1 MKKIVSTLIAGLMA
15 FSLVVMG
22 CSNDSSSD
30 NTALMLLVSASS
42 ASSGSGSSGG
52 TKPAGGAVNALSG
65 AQAGATVDLSEYE
78 LSDKIA
84 LTVDKAITVK
94 NAILNGGYITVSAE
108 ATLDNVD
115 GGTIVLVGNG
125 KNATLKD
132 CDAKNVIVKE
142 AEGSRGASDFTL
154 KINGGVVENIVN
166 DGLNLTIQTTKTTI
180 KKLITKQSL
189 VINSTEESKIELISA
204 SAQITLAG
212 KLVIEKAVSE
222 NTVKIASNTVSIKK
236 GNVEIVADDSEY
248 AEDNLNIETI
258 KAAVG
263 ELTDSESKEISNT
276 LEAVQKEA
284 EEMNSNIQAAEDEAN
299 KALEEYK
306 KAVVTFYLV
315 DEGQVLHEENVP
327 LAEVEKALETLT
339 ASIPEGGKIELFSD
353 EACTKP
359 VDVKTIKAGD
369 KIYIKV
375 SGDIHDEPV
384 IPGEYVTVYYV
395 EEGKVS
401 HEEKVPL
408 AAVEKVL
415 ESMTAGG
422 KIELFSDEACTKPVE
437 VKNIKAG
444 DKIYIKV
451 SGDIHDEPVT
461 PGEYVIVYFVDEGQ
475 VSPEQKVSLAE
486 LKAMT
491 AGKPEGV
498 EIFFSDEACT
508 TPVDVTTIKAGD
520 RIYIKY
526 PEHIPGE
533 PVTPGE
539 YVTFYEVYE
548 GKVSP
553 ERKVPLAELENF
565 LKGMTAGMPA
575 GVEIGLFSDE
585 ACTTP
590 VDVETIKAGDKIY
603 IKYPEYI
610 PGEPDVDLPVV
621 IVNGENVPLST
632 MIEDLEDG
640 QLFYINGEVN
650 MEDANAWLPMTDNV
664 FIFTYNEKMNAWG
677 SKTGS
682 VKVNMTRNAAEN
694 PYEDGVK
701 VSVWDKSENI
711 SWADTAISLNGLEQG
726 KTYALVMT
734 NSTQDANTD
743 GKGKHVELYEV
754 VMGE

>member
-94 NAILNGGYITVSAE
+94 NAILNGGYITVSEE

-263 ELTDSESKEISNT
+263 ELTDSECEAIYKT
-276 LEAVQKEA
+276 LTALEKEA
-284 EEMNSNIQAAEDEAN
+284 EEMESKIQAAEEEAK
-299 KALEEYK
+299 KALEEYEK
-306 KAVVTFYLV
+306 EQEKTVVTVYFV
-315 DEGQVLHEENVP
+315 DEGKVSPEQKVP
-327 LAEVEKALETLT
+327 LAELENLLKGMTEGMQEGVE
-339 ASIPEGGKIELFSD
+339 IELFSD

-359 VDVKTIKAGD
+359 VDVKTIKDGD
-369 KIYIKV
+369 TIYIKV
-375 SGDIHDEPV
+375 HELPDLPDEP
-384 IPGEYVTVYYV
+384 
-395 EEGKVS
+395 
-401 HEEKVPL
+401 
-408 AAVEKVL
+408 
-415 ESMTAGG
+415 
-422 KIELFSDEACTKPVE
+422 D
-437 VKNIKAG
+437 
-444 DKIYIKV
+444 
-451 SGDIHDEPVT
+451 
-461 PGEYVIVYFVDEGQ
+461 
-475 VSPEQKVSLAE
+475 
-486 LKAMT
+486 
-491 AGKPEGV
+491 
-498 EIFFSDEACT
+498 
-508 TPVDVTTIKAGD
+508 
-520 RIYIKY
+520 
-526 PEHIPGE
+526 
-533 PVTPGE
+533 
-539 YVTFYEVYE
+539 
-548 GKVSP
+548 
-553 ERKVPLAELENF
+553 
-565 LKGMTAGMPA
+565 
-575 GVEIGLFSDE
+575 
-585 ACTTP
+585 
-590 VDVETIKAGDKIY
+590 
-603 IKYPEYI
+603 
-610 PGEPDVDLPVV
+610 V

-650 MEDANAWLPMTDNV
+650 MEDANAWLPMTGNV
-664 FIFTYNEKMNAWG
+664 FIFAYNEKMNAWG

-754 VMGE
+754 VMNGSMGE

>member
-94 NAILNGGYITVSAE
+94 NAILNGGYITVSEE

-263 ELTDSESKEISNT
+263 ELTDSECEAIYKT
-276 LEAVQKEA
+276 LTALEKEA
-284 EEMNSNIQAAEDEAN
+284 EEMESKIQAAEEEAK
-299 KALEEYK
+299 KALEEYEK
-306 KAVVTFYLV
+306 EQEKTVVTVYFV
-315 DEGQVLHEENVP
+315 DEGKVSPEQKVP
-327 LAEVEKALETLT
+327 LAELEKVLESMTADDVE
-339 ASIPEGGKIELFSD
+339 IGLFSD

-369 KIYIKV
+369 KIYIQV
-375 SGDIHDEPV
+375 LISGGV
-384 IPGEYVTVYYV
+384 VTVYFV
-395 EEGKVS
+395 DEGQVLP
-401 HEEKVPL
+401 EQKVPL
-408 AAVEKVL
+408 AELEKVL
-415 ESMTAGG
+415 KSMTEGMQEG
-422 KIELFSDEACTKPVE
+422 VEIELFSDEACTKPVD
-437 VKNIKAG
+437 VKTIKDG
-444 DKIYIKV
+444 DTIYIKV
-451 SGDIHDEPVT
+451 SGLP
-461 PGEYVIVYFVDEGQ
+461 
-475 VSPEQKVSLAE
+475 
-486 LKAMT
+486 
-491 AGKPEGV
+491 
-498 EIFFSDEACT
+498 
-508 TPVDVTTIKAGD
+508 
-520 RIYIKY
+520 
-526 PEHIPGE
+526 
-533 PVTPGE
+533 
-539 YVTFYEVYE
+539 
-548 GKVSP
+548 
-553 ERKVPLAELENF
+553 
-565 LKGMTAGMPA
+565 
-575 GVEIGLFSDE
+575 
-585 ACTTP
+585 
-590 VDVETIKAGDKIY
+590 
-603 IKYPEYI
+603 
-610 PGEPDVDLPVV
+610 DLPDEQYV

-650 MEDANAWLPMTDNV
+650 MENANAWLPMTGNV
-664 FIFTYNEKMNAWG
+664 FIFAYDEKMNAWG

-682 VKVNMTRNAAEN
+682 VKVNMTRDAEAAD
-694 PYEDGVK
+694 PYADGVK
-701 VSVWDKSENI
+701 VAVWDLGKNI
-711 SWADTAISLNGLEQG
+711 SHSGGAISLNGLEQG
-726 KTYALVMT
+726 KMYALVMT
-734 NSTQDANTD
+734 NSTNAYNTD

-754 VMGE
+754 AMNGSMGE

>member
-1 MKKIVSTLIAGLMA
+1 MKKIVSSLIAGLMA
-15 FSLVVMG
+15 VSLVMMG

-30 NTALMLLVSASS
+30 NTALMLLVSNSG
-42 ASSGSGSSGG
+42 SGSGSSGG
-52 TKPAGGAVNALSG
+52 TVAAGGAVKALADAKTG
-65 AQAGATVDLSEYE
+65 ETVDLSEYK

-94 NAILNGGYITVSAE
+94 NAILNGGYITVSEE

-263 ELTDSESKEISNT
+263 ELTDSECEAIYKT
-276 LEAVQKEA
+276 LTALEKEA
-284 EEMNSNIQAAEDEAN
+284 EEMESKIQAAEEEAK
-299 KALEEYK
+299 KALEEYEK
-306 KAVVTFYLV
+306 EQEKTVVTVYFV
-315 DEGQVLHEENVP
+315 DEGQVSPEQKVP
-327 LAEVEKALETLT
+327 LAELEKVLESMTADDVE
-339 ASIPEGGKIELFSD
+339 IGLFSD

-369 KIYIKV
+369 KIYIQV
-375 SGDIHDEPV
+375 LISGGV
-384 IPGEYVTVYYV
+384 VTVY
-395 EEGKVS
+395 
-401 HEEKVPL
+401 
-408 AAVEKVL
+408 
-415 ESMTAGG
+415 
-422 KIELFSDEACTKPVE
+422 
-437 VKNIKAG
+437 
-444 DKIYIKV
+444 
-451 SGDIHDEPVT
+451 
-461 PGEYVIVYFVDEGQ
+461 FVAEGQ

-498 EIFFSDEACT
+498 EIF
-508 TPVDVTTIKAGD
+508 
-520 RIYIKY
+520 
-526 PEHIPGE
+526 
-533 PVTPGE
+533 
-539 YVTFYEVYE
+539 
-548 GKVSP
+548 
-553 ERKVPLAELENF
+553 
-565 LKGMTAGMPA
+565 
-575 GVEIGLFSDE
+575 FSDE

-621 IVNGENVPLST
+621 IVNGENVPLYT
-632 MIEDLEDG
+632 MIADLEDG
-640 QLFYINGEVN
+640 QSFYINGEVN
-650 MEDANAWLPMTDNV
+650 MGNENGWLPMMENV
-664 FIFTYNEKMNAWG
+664 FIFMYDEKMNAWG

-682 VKVNMTRNAAEN
+682 VKVNMTRDEAAEN
-694 PYEDGVK
+694 PYADGVK
-701 VSVWDKSENI
+701 VVVWDKGENI
-711 SWADTAISLNGLEQG
+711 SWADGAISLDGLVQG
-726 KTYALVMT
+726 KSYALVMT
-734 NSTQDANTD
+734 NSTQANNTD

-754 VMGE
+754 VMNGSMGE

>member
-52 TKPAGGAVNALSG
+52 TKPAGGAVKALADAKTG
-65 AQAGATVDLSEYE
+65 ETVDLSEYK

-94 NAILNGGYITVSAE
+94 NAKLNGGYITVSEE

-142 AEGSRGASDFTL
+142 AEVSRGASDFTL

-166 DGLNLTIQTTKTTI
+166 DGLNLTIKTTKTTI

-204 SAQITLAG
+204 SEQITLAG

-222 NTVKIASNTVSIKK
+222 KTVKVASNTVSIKK
-236 GNVEIVADDSEY
+236 GKVEIVADDSEY

-258 KAAVG
+258 KAAVD

-276 LEAVQKEA
+276 LEDLKKEA
-284 EEMNSNIQAAEDEAN
+284 EEMESNIQAAEDEAN

-306 KAVVTFYLV
+306 KVVVTFYLV
-315 DEGQVLHEENVP
+315 EEGKVSHEENVP

-339 ASIPEGGKIELFSD
+339 ASIPE
-353 EACTKP
+353 
-359 VDVKTIKAGD
+359 
-369 KIYIKV
+369 
-375 SGDIHDEPV
+375 
-384 IPGEYVTVYYV
+384 
-395 EEGKVS
+395 
-401 HEEKVPL
+401 
-408 AAVEKVL
+408 
-415 ESMTAGG
+415 GG

-451 SGDIHDEPVT
+451 SGDIHDEPVI
-461 PGEYVIVYFVDEGQ
+461 PGEYFIVCFVDEGQ
-475 VSPEQKVSLAE
+475 VSPEQKV
-486 LKAMT
+486 
-491 AGKPEGV
+491 
-498 EIFFSDEACT
+498 
-508 TPVDVTTIKAGD
+508 
-520 RIYIKY
+520 
-526 PEHIPGE
+526 
-533 PVTPGE
+533 
-539 YVTFYEVYE
+539 
-548 GKVSP
+548 
-553 ERKVPLAELENF
+553 PLSELENF
-565 LKGMTAGMPA
+565 LKSMTVG
-575 GVEIGLFSDE
+575 GKIELFSDE

-603 IKYPEYI
+603 IKYPEI
-610 PGEPDVDLPVV
+610 SDLPDVPDLPDEPYA

-632 MIEDLEDG
+632 MFADLENG
-640 QLFYINGEVN
+640 QSFYINGEVN
-650 MEDANAWLPMTDNV
+650 MGNENRWLPMTGNV
-664 FIFTYNEKMNAWG
+664 FIFEYDEKMNAWG

-682 VKVNMTRNAAEN
+682 VKVNMTRNAKAAD
-694 PYEDGVK
+694 PYADGVR

-711 SWADTAISLNGLEQG
+711 SFSDKDTAIILNGLVQG
-726 KTYALVMT
+726 KMYALVMT
-734 NSTQDANTD
+734 NSTNDYNTD

>member
-30 NTALMLLVSASS
+30 NTALMLLVSASSASS

-94 NAILNGGYITVSAE
+94 NAILNGGYITVSEE

-263 ELTDSESKEISNT
+263 ELTDSECEAIYKT
-276 LEAVQKEA
+276 LTALEKEA
-284 EEMNSNIQAAEDEAN
+284 EEMESKIQAAEEEAK
-299 KALEEYK
+299 KALEEYEK
-306 KAVVTFYLV
+306 EQEKTVVTVYFV
-315 DEGQVLHEENVP
+315 DEGKVSPEQKVP
-327 LAEVEKALETLT
+327 LAELEKVLESMTADDVE
-339 ASIPEGGKIELFSD
+339 IGLFSD

-369 KIYIKV
+369 KIYIQV
-375 SGDIHDEPV
+375 LISGGV
-384 IPGEYVTVYYV
+384 VTVYFV
-395 EEGKVS
+395 DEGQVLP
-401 HEEKVPL
+401 EQKVPL
-408 AAVEKVL
+408 AELEKVL
-415 ESMTAGG
+415 KSMTEGMQEG
-422 KIELFSDEACTKPVE
+422 VEIELFSDEACTKPVD
-437 VKNIKAG
+437 VKTIKDG
-444 DKIYIKV
+444 DTIYIKV
-451 SGDIHDEPVT
+451 SGLP
-461 PGEYVIVYFVDEGQ
+461 
-475 VSPEQKVSLAE
+475 
-486 LKAMT
+486 
-491 AGKPEGV
+491 
-498 EIFFSDEACT
+498 
-508 TPVDVTTIKAGD
+508 
-520 RIYIKY
+520 
-526 PEHIPGE
+526 
-533 PVTPGE
+533 
-539 YVTFYEVYE
+539 
-548 GKVSP
+548 
-553 ERKVPLAELENF
+553 
-565 LKGMTAGMPA
+565 
-575 GVEIGLFSDE
+575 
-585 ACTTP
+585 
-590 VDVETIKAGDKIY
+590 
-603 IKYPEYI
+603 
-610 PGEPDVDLPVV
+610 DLPDEQYV

-650 MEDANAWLPMTDNV
+650 MGNENGWLPMMGNV
-664 FIFTYNEKMNAWG
+664 FTFTYDEKMNAWG

-682 VKVNMTRNAAEN
+682 VKVNMTRDEAAEN
-694 PYEDGVK
+694 PYADGVK
-701 VSVWDKSENI
+701 VVVWDKGENI
-711 SWADTAISLNGLEQG
+711 SWADGAISLDGLVQG
-726 KTYALVMT
+726 KSYALVMT
-734 NSTQDANTD
+734 NSTQANNTD

-754 VMGE
+754 VMNGSMGE

>member
-1 MKKIVSTLIAGLMA
+1 MKKIVSSLIAGLMA
-15 FSLVVMG
+15 VSLVMMG

-42 ASSGSGSSGG
+42 GSSGSGSSGG

-84 LTVDKAITVK
+84 LKVDKAITVK
-94 NAILNGGYITVSAE
+94 NAILNGGYITVSEE

-263 ELTDSESKEISNT
+263 ELTDSECEAIYKT
-276 LEAVQKEA
+276 LTALEKEA
-284 EEMNSNIQAAEDEAN
+284 EEMESKIQAAEEEAK
-299 KALEEYK
+299 KALEEYEK
-306 KAVVTFYLV
+306 EQEKTVVTVYFV
-315 DEGQVLHEENVP
+315 DEGKVSPEQKVP
-327 LAEVEKALETLT
+327 LAELEKVLESMTADDVE
-339 ASIPEGGKIELFSD
+339 IGLFSD

-369 KIYIKV
+369 KIYIQV
-375 SGDIHDEPV
+375 LISGGV
-384 IPGEYVTVYYV
+384 VTVYFV
-395 EEGKVS
+395 DEGQVLP
-401 HEEKVPL
+401 EQKVPL
-408 AAVEKVL
+408 AELEKVL
-415 ESMTAGG
+415 KSMTEGMQEG
-422 KIELFSDEACTKPVE
+422 VEIELFSDEACTKPVD
-437 VKNIKAG
+437 VKTIKDG
-444 DKIYIKV
+444 DTIYIKV
-451 SGDIHDEPVT
+451 SGLP
-461 PGEYVIVYFVDEGQ
+461 
-475 VSPEQKVSLAE
+475 
-486 LKAMT
+486 
-491 AGKPEGV
+491 
-498 EIFFSDEACT
+498 
-508 TPVDVTTIKAGD
+508 
-520 RIYIKY
+520 
-526 PEHIPGE
+526 
-533 PVTPGE
+533 
-539 YVTFYEVYE
+539 
-548 GKVSP
+548 
-553 ERKVPLAELENF
+553 
-565 LKGMTAGMPA
+565 
-575 GVEIGLFSDE
+575 
-585 ACTTP
+585 
-590 VDVETIKAGDKIY
+590 
-603 IKYPEYI
+603 
-610 PGEPDVDLPVV
+610 DLPDEQYV

-650 MEDANAWLPMTDNV
+650 MGNENGWLPMMGNV
-664 FIFTYNEKMNAWG
+664 FTFTYDEKMNAWG

-682 VKVNMTRNAAEN
+682 VKVNMTRDEAAEN
-694 PYEDGVK
+694 PYADGVK
-701 VSVWDKSENI
+701 VVVWDKGENI
-711 SWADTAISLNGLEQG
+711 SWADGAISLDGLVQG
-726 KTYALVMT
+726 KSYALVMT
-734 NSTQDANTD
+734 NSTQANNTD

-754 VMGE
+754 VMNGSMGE

>member
-42 ASSGSGSSGG
+42 GSSGSGSSGG

-94 NAILNGGYITVSAE
+94 NAKLNGGYITVSE
-108 ATLDNVD
+108 KATLDNVD
-115 GGTIVLVGNG
+115 GGTIVLDGNG

-142 AEGSRGASDFTL
+142 AELKEADLSRVVQYFTL

-166 DGLNLTIQTTKTTI
+166 DGLNLTIKTTKTTI

-222 NTVKIASNTVSIKK
+222 NTVKVASNTVSIKK

-369 KIYIKV
+369 KIYVKV

-384 IPGEYVTVYYV
+384 IPGEY
-395 EEGKVS
+395 
-401 HEEKVPL
+401 
-408 AAVEKVL
+408 
-415 ESMTAGG
+415 
-422 KIELFSDEACTKPVE
+422 F
-437 VKNIKAG
+437 
-444 DKIYIKV
+444 
-451 SGDIHDEPVT
+451 
-461 PGEYVIVYFVDEGQ
+461 IVCFVDEGQ
-475 VSPEQKVSLAE
+475 VSPEQ
-486 LKAMT
+486 
-491 AGKPEGV
+491 
-498 EIFFSDEACT
+498 
-508 TPVDVTTIKAGD
+508 
-520 RIYIKY
+520 
-526 PEHIPGE
+526 
-533 PVTPGE
+533 
-539 YVTFYEVYE
+539 
-548 GKVSP
+548 
-553 ERKVPLAELENF
+553 KVPLAELENF

-590 VDVETIKAGDKIY
+590 VDVETIKAGDRIY
-603 IKYPEYI
+603 IKYPEYSDLPDV
-610 PGEPDVDLPVV
+610 PGEPDVDLPDVPGEPDEDLPVV
-621 IVNGENVPLST
+621 IVNGENVPLYT
-632 MIEDLEDG
+632 MIADLEMDSHS
-640 QLFYINGEVN
+640 IS
-650 MEDANAWLPMTDNV
+650 M
-664 FIFTYNEKMNAWG
+664 
-677 SKTGS
+677 
-682 VKVNMTRNAAEN
+682 VK
-694 PYEDGVK
+694 
-701 VSVWDKSENI
+701 
-711 SWADTAISLNGLEQG
+711 
-726 KTYALVMT
+726 
-734 NSTQDANTD
+734 
-743 GKGKHVELYEV
+743 
-754 VMGE
+754 

>member
-42 ASSGSGSSGG
+42 GSSGSSGSGSSGG

-84 LTVDKAITVK
+84 LKVDKAITVK
-94 NAILNGGYITVSAE
+94 NAKLNGGYITVSEE

-166 DGLNLTIQTTKTTI
+166 DGLNLTIKTTKTTI

-204 SAQITLAG
+204 SEQITLAG

-222 NTVKIASNTVSIKK
+222 KTVKVASNTVSIKK

-276 LEAVQKEA
+276 LEDLKKDA
-284 EEMNSNIQAAEDEAN
+284 EEMESNIQAAEDEAN

-315 DEGQVLHEENVP
+315 DEGKVSHEENVP

-359 VDVKTIKAGD
+359 V
-369 KIYIKV
+369 
-375 SGDIHDEPV
+375 
-384 IPGEYVTVYYV
+384 
-395 EEGKVS
+395 
-401 HEEKVPL
+401 
-408 AAVEKVL
+408 
-415 ESMTAGG
+415 
-422 KIELFSDEACTKPVE
+422 E

-444 DKIYIKV
+444 DKIYVKV

-461 PGEYVIVYFVDEGQ
+461 PGEYVIVYFVDEGK
-475 VSPEQKVSLAE
+475 VSPEQKVPLAE

-508 TPVDVTTIKAGD
+508 TPVDVETIKAGD

-526 PEHIPGE
+526 PE
-533 PVTPGE
+533 
-539 YVTFYEVYE
+539 
-548 GKVSP
+548 
-553 ERKVPLAELENF
+553 L
-565 LKGMTAGMPA
+565 
-575 GVEIGLFSDE
+575 SDL
-585 ACTTP
+585 
-590 VDVETIKAGDKIY
+590 
-603 IKYPEYI
+603 
-610 PGEPDVDLPVV
+610 PDVPDLPDEPYEPYV

-632 MIEDLEDG
+632 MFAALENG
-640 QLFYINGEVN
+640 QSFYINGEVN
-650 MEDANAWLPMTDNV
+650 MEDANAWLPMTGNV
-664 FIFTYNEKMNAWG
+664 FIFEYNEKMNAWG

-682 VKVNMTRNAAEN
+682 VKVNMTRNEAAEN
-694 PYEDGVK
+694 PYADGVR
-701 VSVWDKSENI
+701 VSVWDISKNI
-711 SWADTAISLNGLEQG
+711 SFSDKDTAIILNGLEQG

-734 NSTQDANTD
+734 NSTNDYNTD

>member
-42 ASSGSGSSGG
+42 ASSASGSSGG

-65 AQAGATVDLSEYE
+65 AQTGATVDLSEYE

-222 NTVKIASNTVSIKK
+222 NIVKVASNTVSIKK

-369 KIYIKV
+369 KIYIKI

-384 IPGEYVTVYYV
+384 TPGECVTFYVVYKGQV
-395 EEGKVS
+395 LPDQRI
-401 HEEKVPL
+401 VPL
-408 AAVEKVL
+408 AEVEKAL
-415 ESMTAGG
+415 ETWTTGIPGGG

-451 SGDIHDEPVT
+451 SGDIHDEPVTPGEYVIVYFVDEGKVSPEQKVPLAELKAMTAGKPEGVEIFFSDEACTTPVDVETIKAGDKIYIKYPEHIPGEPVT

-508 TPVDVTTIKAGD
+508 TPVDVETIKAGD
-520 RIYIKY
+520 KIYIKY

-548 GKVSP
+548 GQVSP

-590 VDVETIKAGDKIY
+590 VDVETIKAGDRIY
-603 IKYPEYI
+603 IKYPEYSDL
-610 PGEPDVDLPVV
+610 PDVPDLPDVNLPDV
-621 IVNGENVPLST
+621 IVNGETVPLST
-632 MIEDLEDG
+632 MIADLED
-640 QLFYINGEVN
+640 
-650 MEDANAWLPMTDNV
+650 
-664 FIFTYNEKMNAWG
+664 
-677 SKTGS
+677 
-682 VKVNMTRNAAEN
+682 R
-694 PYEDGVK
+694 
-701 VSVWDKSENI
+701 
-711 SWADTAISLNGLEQG
+711 
-726 KTYALVMT
+726 
-734 NSTQDANTD
+734 
-743 GKGKHVELYEV
+743 
-754 VMGE
+754 

>member
-94 NAILNGGYITVSAE
+94 NAILNGGYITVSEE

-263 ELTDSESKEISNT
+263 ELTDSECEAIYKT
-276 LEAVQKEA
+276 LTALEKEA
-284 EEMNSNIQAAEDEAN
+284 EEMESKIQAAEEEAK
-299 KALEEYK
+299 KALEEYEK
-306 KAVVTFYLV
+306 EQEKTVVTVYFV
-315 DEGQVLHEENVP
+315 DEGKVSPEQKVP
-327 LAEVEKALETLT
+327 LAELEKVLESMTADDVE
-339 ASIPEGGKIELFSD
+339 IGLFSD

-369 KIYIKV
+369 KIYIQV
-375 SGDIHDEPV
+375 LISGGV
-384 IPGEYVTVYYV
+384 VTVYFV
-395 EEGKVS
+395 DEGQVLP
-401 HEEKVPL
+401 EQKVPL
-408 AAVEKVL
+408 AELEKVL
-415 ESMTAGG
+415 KSMTEGMQEG
-422 KIELFSDEACTKPVE
+422 VEIELFSDEACTKPVD
-437 VKNIKAG
+437 VKTIKDG
-444 DKIYIKV
+444 DTIYIKV
-451 SGDIHDEPVT
+451 HELPDLPDEP
-461 PGEYVIVYFVDEGQ
+461 D
-475 VSPEQKVSLAE
+475 
-486 LKAMT
+486 
-491 AGKPEGV
+491 
-498 EIFFSDEACT
+498 
-508 TPVDVTTIKAGD
+508 
-520 RIYIKY
+520 
-526 PEHIPGE
+526 
-533 PVTPGE
+533 
-539 YVTFYEVYE
+539 
-548 GKVSP
+548 
-553 ERKVPLAELENF
+553 
-565 LKGMTAGMPA
+565 
-575 GVEIGLFSDE
+575 
-585 ACTTP
+585 
-590 VDVETIKAGDKIY
+590 
-603 IKYPEYI
+603 
-610 PGEPDVDLPVV
+610 V

-754 VMGE
+754 AMNGSMGE

>member
-52 TKPAGGAVNALSG
+52 TKPAGGAVKALADAKTG
-65 AQAGATVDLSEYE
+65 ETVDLSEYK

-94 NAILNGGYITVSAE
+94 NAKLNGGYITVSEE

-142 AEGSRGASDFTL
+142 AELKEADLSRVVQHFTL

-166 DGLNLTIQTTKTTI
+166 DGLNLTIKTTKTTI

-204 SAQITLAG
+204 SEQITLAG

-222 NTVKIASNTVSIKK
+222 KTVKVASNTVSIKK
-236 GNVEIVADDSEY
+236 GKVEIVADDSEY

-258 KAAVG
+258 KAAVD

-276 LEAVQKEA
+276 LEDLKKEA

-384 IPGEYVTVYYV
+384 IPGEY
-395 EEGKVS
+395 
-401 HEEKVPL
+401 
-408 AAVEKVL
+408 
-415 ESMTAGG
+415 
-422 KIELFSDEACTKPVE
+422 F
-437 VKNIKAG
+437 
-444 DKIYIKV
+444 
-451 SGDIHDEPVT
+451 
-461 PGEYVIVYFVDEGQ
+461 IVCFVDEGQ
-475 VSPEQKVSLAE
+475 VSPEQKV
-486 LKAMT
+486 
-491 AGKPEGV
+491 
-498 EIFFSDEACT
+498 
-508 TPVDVTTIKAGD
+508 
-520 RIYIKY
+520 
-526 PEHIPGE
+526 
-533 PVTPGE
+533 
-539 YVTFYEVYE
+539 
-548 GKVSP
+548 
-553 ERKVPLAELENF
+553 PLSELENF
-565 LKGMTAGMPA
+565 LKSMTVG
-575 GVEIGLFSDE
+575 GKIELFSDE

-603 IKYPEYI
+603 IKYPEI
-610 PGEPDVDLPVV
+610 SDLPDVPDLPDEPYA

-632 MIEDLEDG
+632 MFADLENG
-640 QLFYINGEVN
+640 QSFYINGEVN
-650 MEDANAWLPMTDNV
+650 MKNADAWLPMTGNV
-664 FIFTYNEKMNAWG
+664 FIFAYDEKMNAWG
-677 SKTGS
+677 SETGS

-734 NSTQDANTD
+734 NSTNDANTD

-754 VMGE
+754 VMNGSMGE

>member
-1 MKKIVSTLIAGLMA
+1 MKKIVSSLIAGLMA
-15 FSLVVMG
+15 VSLVMMG

-30 NTALMLLVSASS
+30 NTALMLLVSNSG
-42 ASSGSGSSGG
+42 SGSGSSGG
-52 TKPAGGAVNALSG
+52 TVAAGGAVKALADAKTG
-65 AQAGATVDLSEYE
+65 ETVDLSEYK

-94 NAILNGGYITVSAE
+94 NAKLNGGYITVSE
-108 ATLDNVD
+108 KATLDNVD
-115 GGTIVLVGNG
+115 GGTIVLDGNG

-142 AEGSRGASDFTL
+142 AELKEADLSRVVQYFTL

-166 DGLNLTIQTTKTTI
+166 NDLNLIIETTKTTI
-180 KKLITKQSL
+180 KNLITNQSL
-189 VINSTEESKIELISA
+189 VINSTDDSKIELISS

-212 KLVIEKAVSE
+212 KLVIEKAVTESI
-222 NTVKIASNTVSIKK
+222 VKVASKTVSIKK
-236 GNVEIVADDSEY
+236 GMVEIEADDSEY
-248 AEDNLNIETI
+248 AEDNLNIEAI

-263 ELTDSESKEISNT
+263 ELTDSECEALYKT
-276 LEAVQKEA
+276 VTALEKEA
-284 EEMNSNIQAAEDEAN
+284 EEMESKIQAAEEEAK
-299 KALEEYK
+299 KALEEYEK
-306 KAVVTFYLV
+306 EQEKTVVTVYFV
-315 DEGQVLHEENVP
+315 DEGKVSPEQKVP
-327 LAEVEKALETLT
+327 LAEVEKYLEGMT
-339 ASIPEGGKIELFSD
+339 ADMPDYVEIGFFSD
-353 EACTKP
+353 K
-359 VDVKTIKAGD
+359 
-369 KIYIKV
+369 
-375 SGDIHDEPV
+375 
-384 IPGEYVTVYYV
+384 
-395 EEGKVS
+395 
-401 HEEKVPL
+401 
-408 AAVEKVL
+408 
-415 ESMTAGG
+415 
-422 KIELFSDEACTKPVE
+422 ACTKPVE

-444 DKIYIKV
+444 DTIYIQV
-451 SGDIHDEPVT
+451 LISGGVVT
-461 PGEYVIVYFVDEGQ
+461 VCFVD
-475 VSPEQKVSLAE
+475 
-486 LKAMT
+486 
-491 AGKPEGV
+491 
-498 EIFFSDEACT
+498 
-508 TPVDVTTIKAGD
+508 
-520 RIYIKY
+520 
-526 PEHIPGE
+526 
-533 PVTPGE
+533 
-539 YVTFYEVYE
+539 E